1 MKQLAHFLS
10 HDMQNSATVTL
21 MLLGVIEQ
29 ATRYSVGCEGL
40 LGWWPRESEDVPSS
54 VSEGYSQLLKL
65 LMQKQRHDIAALVTY
80 ILHRLRVYEVA
91 SRYEYAVLSILGG
104 HSGDG
109 NATTTT
115 LSMLVNAKLQLRKLL
130 KLINSSG
137 WVEDPSPLAC
147 AIRSSMMSASE
158 GVSSFKA
165 TGKLIASSSCRF
177 LHQEIDAKLLSLMK
191 ERGFLPLSVALIS
204 LPKLRDE
211 RGHALESFLD
221 VTSSIEATI
230 LSFMFCRSGLVFL
243 LQHPDLS
250 STIIHAFKGNDEVI
264 ECIPLRYASLLVS
277 KGFFCRLQEVGLNIE
292 MHLRVVNA
300 VGRLLTSTPCSEEL
314 LWVLW
319 ELCGLSR
326 SDGGRQA
333 VLALAHFPE
342 AITILIEALHSAK
355 ESESI
360 SLSSGTP
367 LNLAIFHAAAEIC
380 EIIVTDPTSSS
391 VSVWID
397 HAAELHK
404 ALHSS
409 SPGSSR
415 KDAPSRLLEWIDAG
429 VVYHKNGAV
438 GLLRY
443 AAFLASGGDAHITST
458 NILVSDSMDVEN
470 VVGDSSNESDVNV
483 VENLLGKLVSDKTFD
498 GVPLRD
504 SSVAQLTT
512 AIRILALISENV
524 DVAASLFDEGA
535 MTVIYAILVNSRLML
550 ERSSNNYDYLVDDGV
565 ECSSTSDLLLE
576 RNREKYLVDLLIPS
590 LLLLLELLQRLKE
603 AKEQHRNTK
612 LMTVLLRLHCE
623 LSPKL
628 AASAVDLSSS
638 YPESALGLETV
649 CHLIASALACWPAHA
664 WAPGLFHTLL
674 DSVQAASLLALG
686 PKETC
691 SMLCVL
697 IDLFPEEGFWHWKNG
712 MPLMTAARSLAL
724 GTLLGPLKEKKV
736 NWYLEHSYIEILL
749 GQLSP
754 HLDKIAQV
762 ILHYAVSTLVVVQD
776 MLRILILR
784 IARQRAEYAIV
795 LLQPIISWVQNHVA
809 EPSSLG
815 DMDTYK
821 GYKLL
826 DFLSLLFEH
835 PLAKTLL
842 LKEGTLQILTKVLG
856 RIYAHGKSVSDGRS
870 SLNAGF
876 SIYNCC
882 LPVLRSL
889 TLICDTRPTQK
900 LYGVFDCNEI
910 LSTEDSA
917 VILNYV
923 FKLCQLLPVG
933 NELVAC
939 LTTFKEVASHAEGQ
953 RALFD
958 AFLFIRS
965 GNTSENQP
973 GRPQEFHGF
982 YNHLIDV
989 EWRRCPLLCCWINLY
1004 RSVENE
1010 GLSTYS
1016 VDAVGVLS
1024 VGAMRFC
1031 IEGKSFNKDKIDALK
1046 YFFGLW
1052 CDTDET
1058 NGTLEENMKYVQD
1071 MSSLLSSKMTD
1082 NEYAASSHLK
1092 ATLHQVVESA
1102 RCLSLLLLK
1111 PIDALKVND
1120 IISEG
1125 VLLFSPD
1132 AKLST
1137 KIHLLT
1143 DSSSERVENEW
1154 NIGEL
1159 SDQFQWECP
1168 ENLRNRLSQAGLLG
1182 KRKISTVDGANRH
1195 GKGDNAPVDVR
1206 GSGPSIA
1213 PPIPTRRDTFRQR
1226 KPNTS
1231 RPPSM
1236 HVDDYV
1242 ARERNS
1248 DGVSNPNVIAV
1259 PRLGSSGGRPPSIH
1273 VDEFMARQRER
1284 HNSVAMAGVEV
1295 ASLGKKVTPEND
1307 NGTEKSNRS
1316 KQLKVDLDD
1325 DLQGIDIVFDAEEN
1339 EPDDKLP
1346 FPQEDDE
1353 IQRAASASAE
1363 RSPQHSIVAET
1374 ESDAKDLEAT
1384 VASNA
1389 DENTQSELSS
1399 RMSVSHPGMQLRREP
1414 SVSSEKKYFGKLD
1427 QNNGTAIISDGFDS
1441 AVAKT
1446 SGLSASKY
1454 GKGTS
1459 MAQVPMDSRTPPP
1472 SYCPDNNLQR
1482 IGNVAL
1488 GGPQGHHEQK
1498 YMPNQPPLP
1507 PTPPP
1512 STISPGK
1519 SQVDTNSGS
1528 ASPFVNPHNDVQ
1540 PPLYQNYT
1548 QTDYQSFGSVPS
1560 SLASS
1565 NFMLDS
1571 RYARTTHSSPGG
1583 SNRPLP
1589 PLPPTPPPFS
1599 TTPLNLPS
1607 RSSASQ
1613 SSVYAQNN
1621 TGVNEVSQFAPPP
1634 LMPPGFN
1641 RPSSMPFTMHGNIP
1655 VQQSDNVTGVA
1666 QNSNA
1671 SQPPMQSMQPLPH
1684 LQPLQPPQLPCPQ
1697 LPHQL
1702 RPPMQNPLHTEQRGS
1717 ASQSHVQ
1724 PQQILQQSQMS
1735 PYHLYYQ
1742 NQLQDNFPHSQQQ
1755 LQVAHHQG
1763 EAVTQQ
1769 QVDSSMSLQQYFSSP
1784 EAIQSLLSDRDKL
1797 CQLLEQHPKLMQM
1810 LQERLGRL

>member
-1 MKQLAHFLS
+1 M
-10 HDMQNSATVTL
+10 
-21 MLLGVIEQ
+21 
-29 ATRYSVGCEGL
+29 
-40 LGWWPRESEDVPSS
+40 
-54 VSEGYSQLLKL
+54 
-65 LMQKQRHDIAALVTY
+65 
-80 ILHRLRVYEVA
+80 
-91 SRYEYAVLSILGG
+91 
-104 HSGDG
+104 
-109 NATTTT
+109 
-115 LSMLVNAKLQLRKLL
+115 
-130 KLINSSG
+130 
-137 WVEDPSPLAC
+137 
-147 AIRSSMMSASE
+147 
-158 GVSSFKA
+158 
-165 TGKLIASSSCRF
+165 
-177 LHQEIDAKLLSLMK
+177 
-191 ERGFLPLSVALIS
+191 
-204 LPKLRDE
+204 
-211 RGHALESFLD
+211 
-221 VTSSIEATI
+221 
-230 LSFMFCRSGLVFL
+230 
-243 LQHPDLS
+243 
-250 STIIHAFKGNDEVI
+250 
-264 ECIPLRYASLLVS
+264 
-277 KGFFCRLQEVGLNIE
+277 
-292 MHLRVVNA
+292 
-300 VGRLLTSTPCSEEL
+300 
-314 LWVLW
+314 
-319 ELCGLSR
+319 
-326 SDGGRQA
+326 
-333 VLALAHFPE
+333 
-342 AITILIEALHSAK
+342 
-355 ESESI
+355 
-360 SLSSGTP
+360 
-367 LNLAIFHAAAEIC
+367 
-380 EIIVTDPTSSS
+380 
-391 VSVWID
+391 
-397 HAAELHK
+397 
-404 ALHSS
+404 
-409 SPGSSR
+409 
-415 KDAPSRLLEWIDAG
+415 
-429 VVYHKNGAV
+429 
-438 GLLRY
+438 
-443 AAFLASGGDAHITST
+443 
-458 NILVSDSMDVEN
+458 
-470 VVGDSSNESDVNV
+470 
-483 VENLLGKLVSDKTFD
+483 
-498 GVPLRD
+498 
-504 SSVAQLTT
+504 
-512 AIRILALISENV
+512 
-524 DVAASLFDEGA
+524 
-535 MTVIYAILVNSRLML
+535 
-550 ERSSNNYDYLVDDGV
+550 
-565 ECSSTSDLLLE
+565 
-576 RNREKYLVDLLIPS
+576 
-590 LLLLLELLQRLKE
+590 
-603 AKEQHRNTK
+603 
-612 LMTVLLRLHCE
+612 
-623 LSPKL
+623 
-628 AASAVDLSSS
+628 
-638 YPESALGLETV
+638 
-649 CHLIASALACWPAHA
+649 
-664 WAPGLFHTLL
+664 
-674 DSVQAASLLALG
+674 
-686 PKETC
+686 
-691 SMLCVL
+691 
-697 IDLFPEEGFWHWKNG
+697 
-712 MPLMTAARSLAL
+712 
-724 GTLLGPLKEKKV
+724 
-736 NWYLEHSYIEILL
+736 
-749 GQLSP
+749 
-754 HLDKIAQV
+754 
-762 ILHYAVSTLVVVQD
+762 
-776 MLRILILR
+776 
-784 IARQRAEYAIV
+784 
-795 LLQPIISWVQNHVA
+795 
-809 EPSSLG
+809 
-815 DMDTYK
+815 
-821 GYKLL
+821 
-826 DFLSLLFEH
+826 
-835 PLAKTLL
+835 
-842 LKEGTLQILTKVLG
+842 
-856 RIYAHGKSVSDGRS
+856 
-870 SLNAGF
+870 
-876 SIYNCC
+876 
-882 LPVLRSL
+882 
-889 TLICDTRPTQK
+889 
-900 LYGVFDCNEI
+900 
-910 LSTEDSA
+910 
-917 VILNYV
+917 
-923 FKLCQLLPVG
+923 
-933 NELVAC
+933 
-939 LTTFKEVASHAEGQ
+939 
-953 RALFD
+953 
-958 AFLFIRS
+958 
-965 GNTSENQP
+965 
-973 GRPQEFHGF
+973 
-982 YNHLIDV
+982 
-989 EWRRCPLLCCWINLY
+989 
-1004 RSVENE
+1004 
-1010 GLSTYS
+1010 
-1016 VDAVGVLS
+1016 
-1024 VGAMRFC
+1024 
-1031 IEGKSFNKDKIDALK
+1031 
-1046 YFFGLW
+1046 
-1052 CDTDET
+1052 
-1058 NGTLEENMKYVQD
+1058 
-1071 MSSLLSSKMTD
+1071 
-1082 NEYAASSHLK
+1082 
-1092 ATLHQVVESA
+1092 ESA

-1427 QNNGTAIISDGFDS
+1427 QKTNNGTAIISDGFDS

-1540 PPLYQNYT
+1540 PPLYQNYVREDPYALYLSLLSISMSLVLFFLFLFSLFQMFWDGVGALGSCCTKKRFVSCIYGFYFFFYLQT

-1784 EAIQSLLSDRDKL
+1784 EAIQVCISY
-1797 CQLLEQHPKLMQM
+1797 
-1810 LQERLGRL
+1810 